1 MAKEY
6 VSGQMKSL
14 LKALLQQPITA
25 IFGGVEFNLTLY
37 EETITV
43 GSRPDGDSWT
53 ITASYRTGTV
63 ARTIKQKN

>member
-1 MAKEY
+1 MCWMAKEY

-25 IFGGVEFNLTLY
+25 IFGGIEFNLTLY

-43 GSRPDGDSWT
+43 GSRPDGDNLDHH
-53 ITASYRTGTV
+53 R
-63 ARTIKQKN
+63 

>member
-43 GSRPDGDSWT
+43 GSRPDGDSLDHH
-53 ITASYRTGTV
+53 R
-63 ARTIKQKN
+63 